1 MANTSPV
8 YARIDT
14 SLKDRAETILTKLGI
29 TPSGAIQMLYSQIIL
44 HNGIPFDV
52 RIPSPKPVAAGTL
65 SRAELDAELMKG
77 VESLKAGKGYCTDEV
92 DAMLQKEF
100 GILHTRSSI
109 PRNHLMT
116 YEPSIPI

>member
-8 YARIDT
+8 YARIDST
-14 SLKDRAETILTKLGI
+14 LKDNAEAILARLGI
-29 TPSGAIQMLYSQIIL
+29 TPTVAIQMLYSQIVL

-52 RIPSPKPVAAGTL
+52 RIPSRKPVAAGAL

-77 VESLKAGKGYCTDEV
+77 VESLKAGKGYSADEV

-100 GILHTRSSI
+100 GI
-109 PRNHLMT
+109 
-116 YEPSIPI
+116 

>member
-1 MANTSPV
+1 MTMAKTSPV

-14 SLKDRAETILTKLGI
+14 SLKDKAEAVLTKLGI
-29 TPSGAIQMLYSQIIL
+29 TPSGAIQMFYSQIVL

-52 RIPSPKPVAAGTL
+52 RIPSPKPMPAVAL

-77 VESLKAGKGYCTDEV
+77 AESLKSGKGYSADEI

-100 GILHTRSSI
+100 GI
-109 PRNHLMT
+109 
-116 YEPSIPI
+116 